1 MGFGG
6 TEKVVQSYFENMD
19 TEKFQ
24 FDFIV
29 EDGSDPIPVQNIQK
43 FGGKIF
49 LVPSCR
55 NTLKH
60 IMALYSIMSTQKYA
74 IAHCHRNTLNGMPLL
89 AAMLANIPV
98 RISHSHSAPYCICCA
113 KDGLKYILRFSS
125 RMFATH
131 FCGCSQQAAR
141 WQFGCN
147 CEVLPNAI
155 DLTLFRFS
163 QEKRCRLRKEM
174 GLENM
179 FVLGH
184 IGRFVP
190 EKNHDFLLDIFS
202 EFQKKIPN
210 AKLLLI
216 GEGALMEK
224 IRKKAKKLDLQNAI
238 LFLGKRL
245 DVADLYQVM
254 DVFCLPS
261 FYEGLPVTAVEAQA
275 SGLPCILSD
284 SITKEVAL
292 TPFTKFCSLN
302 KSASVWADCILS
314 YQGKRYINAES
325 ALKKAG
331 YDIQLA
337 AKGLEKYYQ
346 EITGR

>member
-6 TEKVVQSYFENMD
+6 TEKVVQSYFENID
-19 TEKFQ
+19 TNKFQ

-29 EDGSDPIPVQNIQK
+29 ENGSEPIPVQNIQK
-43 FGGKIF
+43 LGGKVF

-60 IMALYSIMSTQKYA
+60 IMALSSIMTAQKYD
-74 IAHCHRNTLNGMPLL
+74 IAHCHRNTLNGIPLL
-89 AAMLANIPV
+89 AAKLANIPI
-98 RISHSHSAPYCICCA
+98 RISHSHSAPYRICCA

-131 FCGCSQQAAR
+131 FCGCSQRAAK
-141 WQFGCN
+141 WQFGCD
-147 CEVLPNAI
+147 CKVLPNAI
-155 DLTLFRFS
+155 DLTRFRFS
-163 QEKRCRLRKEM
+163 QDKRCRLRKEM

-184 IGRFVP
+184 VGRFVT

-202 EFQKKIPN
+202 ELQKKIPN

-224 IRKKAKKLDLQNAI
+224 IQKKAKKLNLQNAV
-238 LFLGKRL
+238 LFLGKRV

-284 SITKEVAL
+284 SITKEVGM
-292 TPFTKFCSLN
+292 TPFTKFSSLN
-302 KSASVWADCILS
+302 ESANVWADYILS
-314 YQGKRYINAES
+314 YQGKRYSNAES

-346 EITGR
+346 KIIGK

>member
-6 TEKVVQSYFENMD
+6 TEKVVQTYFENMD

-29 EDGSDPIPVQNIQK
+29 EYGSDPIPMQNIQRL
-43 FGGKIF
+43 GGKIF

-89 AAMLANIPV
+89 TAMLANIPV

-190 EKNHDFLLDIFS
+190 EKNHDFLLNIFS
-202 EFQKKIPN
+202 ELQKKIPN

-224 IRKKAKKLDLQNAI
+224 IRKKAKKLNLQNAI